1 MVALRVAQT
10 LTHLRFRRGWVSCH
24 APLGT
29 SHPPRRPAPV
39 RHAGVPG
46 GGPHAALRRPRRH
59 GRRRPAGGA
68 RGAGPARGLPAP
80 LLYRTALCDRR
91 GRPARGPD
99 DLVRLPT
106 RGAARAERR
115 RRHAAQRRGRSGAA
129 PRPRRAVSIGPERHG
144 GRAARAARHQD
155 RAVRSQ
161 SARAGG
167 PGGATP
173 RRADGSPGRRGFA
186 GARHGQSGRG
196 ASPAPDP
203 RPPIPRFHRL
213 GQPADRDRRREL
225 PRPSRRAGGR
235 AQRIPRH
242 PVTLRPSLDRDDRRA
257 RSRLRRRPVGQRRA
271 TALCRTPRV
280 ARGARGACQALPVP
294 SGPAVRAARTARR
307 GRGARAPPSPRATV
321 KYVLLAVAAAV
332 TLGAAVILGPADVPL
347 RDIMS
352 SPIVWQLR
360 LPRAVLAFLVGGAL
374 GVSGVALQALVR
386 NPLADPFLL
395 GLSGGAGLGAVA
407 AIALDL
413 PGPWALP
420 LAAFVGA
427 LGAMALVYRLGLTGG
442 AELDPRILLLGGVA
456 VGAFAAAITTAI
468 VSLAQATELRNA
480 FLWLWGGFSGAS
492 WTTVLVILVYA
503 PLPLGVLAAAARPLD
518 LLALGE
524 EPAQYLGADVP
535 RLKRLVYLAASLLT
549 AVAVAVA
556 GVIGFVGLIVPHLC
570 RLVWG
575 RLHRALFPTAFLA
588 GGTLL
593 AAADTL
599 ARTVVAPREL
609 PVGIVTALLGVPVF
623 AFLLRRWT
631 VS

>member
-1 MVALRVAQT
+1 MRRWSVRTHLAGLVAL
-10 LTHLRFRRGWVSCH
+10 
-24 APLGT
+24 
-29 SHPPRRPAPV
+29 
-39 RHAGVPG
+39 
-46 GGPHAALRRPRRH
+46 AA
-59 GRRRPAGGA
+59 ATCA
-68 RGAGPARGLPAP
+68 RGERAPAAGPAVTDDAG
-80 LLYRTALCDRR
+80 RR
-91 GRPARGPD
+91 VTLATPARRVVSLLPSFTEILFAIGAGD
-99 DLVRLPT
+99 RLVGRTTWCDYPP
-106 RGAARAERR
+106 AAL
-115 RRHAAQRRGRSGAA
+115 
-129 PRPRRAVSIGPERHG
+129 AVPSVGDGMPPNVE
-144 GRAARAARHQD
+144 AVAARHPD
-155 RAVRSQ
+155 LVVLYRS
-161 SARAGG
+161 G
-167 PGGATP
+167 PNVTA
-173 RRADGSPGRRGFA
+173 AE
-186 GARHGQSGRG
+186 QLE
-196 ASPAPDP
+196 
-203 RPPIPRFHRL
+203 RL
-213 GQPADRDRRREL
+213 GIKTVLLDLNLLEQLGPAARRL
-225 PRPSRRAGGR
+225 GVLAG
-235 AQRIPRH
+235 
-242 PVTLRPSLDRDDRRA
+242 
-257 RSRLRRRPVGQRRA
+257 
-271 TALCRTPRV
+271 RV
-280 ARGARGACQALPVP
+280 ARGARGAGQAVPVP
-294 SGPAVRAARTARR
+294 SGPVVRAPRTARR
-307 GRGARAPPSPRATV
+307 GGGARAPPSPRATV
-321 KYVLLAVAAAV
+321 KYVLLAIAAVV
-332 TLGAAVILGPADVPL
+332 TLGAAVLLGPADVPL
-347 RDIMS
+347 RDIVS

-360 LPRAVLAFLVGGAL
+360 LPRAVQAFLVGGAL

-524 EPAQYLGADVP
+524 EPAQYLGADVR

-549 AVAVAVA
+549 AAAVAVA

-588 GGTLL
+588 GGILL